1 MPLGDLFRDQSFTSV
16 SYEFMNSKNTF
27 YSSEYLARVS
37 NALK

>member
-1 MPLGDLFRDQSFTSV
+1 MPLGDLFRDQSFTSI
-16 SYEFMNSKNTF
+16 SYEFLNAKNTF